1 MGKSNGKEKRA
12 RELFAK
18 EVQEEKANKGWEY
31 NRNLLET
38 SLDSLITIGPD
49 GIITD
54 VNSATEKATGLP
66 REKIIGTCFS
76 EYFTDPEKAR
86 AGYKQVFDVGKV
98 VDYELYLK
106 HINGSSIP
114 VLYNASVYKD
124 NEGQI
129 IGVFAA
135 ARDISAIKKHENE
148 LIDFENNLESIV
160 QQKTAELI
168 ITNKELAFQTG
179 EKADRAAEL
188 IIADKELAFQTG
200 EKADRAAELVI
211 ADKELAFQTGEK
223 ADRAAELVIAN
234 RELIHQNVEKD
245 KRAAE
250 LIIANKE
257 LVFQNEEKEKRAAE
271 LDATIAAVPD
281 GLLINGPS
289 EEIVHMNEAAVRLFG
304 STAEPSRSPMAERVA
319 IGQFETPDGRP
330 MPRDEFPPY
339 RALRGE
345 TVVAEVFVFR
355 SPAFPA
361 QRWLSISSAPIR
373 GNDGSL
379 LGAVTVLRDTTD
391 LHKLLEEREDMVRM
405 VSHDLRSPLTVVQ
418 GQAQVIERVLKRSN
432 QDPRLQRSAETIVTS
447 TKRMNAM
454 IQDLVDMAQVE
465 SRQLDLKCAPMEMR
479 AFLLDLRQ
487 RLAGVLDTQRIR
499 VEMPEESPLVSAD
512 PDRLERVFT
521 NLLSNA
527 LKYSPPETEVV
538 VTAEI
543 QHGEVTV
550 SVTDSGAGIARE
562 ELSHLFE
569 RFYRAKGTRKAEG
582 LGLGLYITKMLV
594 EAMGGRIW
602 VESEVGKGST
612 FSFALPTRADC

>member
-1 MGKSNGKEKRA
+1 MAREVVIRHRIILGLQALLAVAIFAVDVYGLPNIYIPAVAYMLPILLSAYLIPRPRWVAGIALWTLALQIVAYLLEGQGMALLPASYVGGLSFVSLLCVVLSSRARREAELRTRLEAIVHQMPSGVIVAEAPSGKLIQANEQVERIWHHPFIASASVGEYEAWKGFHSNGEPYAPEEWPLA
-12 RELFAK
+12 RSILSG
-18 EVQEEKANKGWEY
+18 EVVMDEEVCILRGNGT
-31 NRNLLET
+31 LGT
-38 SLDSLITIGPD
+38 ITISSTPIRDRG
-49 GIITD
+49 GRVVAGVVVMTD
-54 VNSATEKATGLP
+54 VTE
-66 REKIIGTCFS
+66 R
-76 EYFTDPEKAR
+76 
-86 AGYKQVFDVGKV
+86 
-98 VDYELYLK
+98 
-106 HINGSSIP
+106 
-114 VLYNASVYKD
+114 
-124 NEGQI
+124 
-129 IGVFAA
+129 
-135 ARDISAIKKHENE
+135 
-148 LIDFENNLESIV
+148 
-160 QQKTAELI
+160 
-168 ITNKELAFQTG
+168 
-179 EKADRAAEL
+179 RAAEAERERL
-188 IIADKELAFQTG
+188 LA
-200 EKADRAAELVI
+200 EVR
-211 ADKELAFQTGEK
+211 
-223 ADRAAELVIAN
+223 R
-234 RELIHQNVEKD
+234 
-245 KRAAE
+245 
-250 LIIANKE
+250 
-257 LVFQNEEKEKRAAE
+257 RAAE